1 MWPWSIATPGHCT
14 RRAWRTRGNWA
25 TGRPGSGGWGAW
37 GVGREGAD
45 RAGIADSLEALA
57 VVVAALGG
65 SARAVR
71 IWGAAE
77 RLRKEIGSP
86 LLERPRHVR
95 RVAAARAALGDDA
108 AFDRAW
114 KEGSALTLEQAID
127 LALEKTVD

>member
-1 MWPWSIATPGHCT
+1 M
-14 RRAWRTRGNWA
+14 
-25 TGRPGSGGWGAW
+25 
-37 GVGREGAD
+37 
-45 RAGIADSLEALA
+45 
-57 VVVAALGG
+57 VAALGG

-77 RLRKEIGSP
+77 RLREEIGSP